1 MHHRKCSLAET
12 PHPKRSTENK
22 AHGQKILIHA
32 QQTKCQSFFS
42 PRERGQRCD
51 FQLADTTYGT
61 NSLGWEVATG
71 CNRCLEVVALASMR
85 MKLFASFLHL
95 HTPLVPKTINIF
107 FGIIGVDTLNP
118 CSLEPPAL
126 GSGYTVYVLSM
137 ARCPLV
143 SDDFFFQTT
152 HLGRFTS
159 ADCFVPASARP
170 NKFIAS
176 FPLNLFNAWNAH
188 MKMYVQKTRL
198 LSWSQR
204 QKYYW
209 HLCAY
214 FAGLFGSRWILR
226 TLVWK
231 LLDLKKRGPT
241 LRK

>member
-1 MHHRKCSLAET
+1 MPWGCSFGEHADEIVCVVSPLA
-12 PHPKRSTENK
+12 HP
-22 AHGQKILIHA
+22 
-32 QQTKCQSFFS
+32 
-42 PRERGQRCD
+42 
-51 FQLADTTYGT
+51 
-61 NSLGWEVATG
+61 LGAEDD
-71 CNRCLEVVALASMR
+71 R
-85 MKLFASFLHL
+85 HL
-95 HTPLVPKTINIF
+95 LWYN
-107 FGIIGVDTLNP
+107 
-118 CSLEPPAL
+118 
-126 GSGYTVYVLSM
+126 GSGYVESLFSWASCTGVWLYGIRPIHGSLPPCQ
-137 ARCPLV
+137 RW
-143 SDDFFFQTT
+143 FFFQTT

-198 LSWSQR
+198 LPWSQR

-214 FAGLFGSRWILR
+214 FAGLFGSRWISR

-231 LLDLKKRGPT
+231 LLDLQKRGPT